1 MVDSVS
7 YFTMKLNLSLHP
19 GTFEL
24 PVGTGKGAERVFKG
38 CLERSVQQRWSIAMV
53 DEVAWGIGWGSEGD
67 DVTPTESDEEY
78 ETHCRPST
86 RPASR
91 SCSRPPALVVP
102 ISGDDS
108 PQQENGR
115 TRPAR
120 EAASRRSASRVKRS
134 QSRAPVPTHHHQ
146 PYSGRSLS
154 RGVITRHNSR
164 APSPTP
170 TAALSASIMSSA
182 ESPFLAS
189 PTSSIDRGRRPFRQ
203 NSSLFPSRSPSPS
216 VVPGTPVDFG
226 APFNVSFSASLP
238 VVNDQPDEPDELR
251 LDRVEEEEKRGR
263 SKSTRDLRVPPLSFS
278 SSDNSDND
286 NLNVDVGHWGGN
298 LATATGAVGDED
310 NRAPY
315 NFSVDSDKERSRSC
329 GFSLRALSP
338 PSRSSRGPA
347 RTRHSYHHNH
357 HNHYYPH
364 EPYEYDHDFWMKKKG
379 TRTGSQP
386 PTPATPSSTP
396 WSAPAWSTGLSLPIS
411 AAAINEFLKNLAN
424 PSADP
429 VEMMKRGRSVD
440 RGIGWS

>member
-1 MVDSVS
+1 MR
-7 YFTMKLNLSLHP
+7 LNLSLHP

-38 CLERSVQQRWSIAMV
+38 CLERCVHQRWSIAMV

-78 ETHCRPST
+78 ETHRRPST

-102 ISGDDS
+102 MSGDDS
-108 PQQENGR
+108 SQQEVRR

-120 EAASRRSASRVKRS
+120 EAASRRSASRAKRS
-134 QSRAPVPTHHHQ
+134 QSRAPVPTHLHQ

-154 RGVITRHNSR
+154 RGVITSRSSR
-164 APSPTP
+164 AASPAP

-189 PTSSIDRGRRPFRQ
+189 PGSSIDRGRRPFR
-203 NSSLFPSRSPSPS
+203 NSPLFPSRSPSPS

-226 APFNVSFSASLP
+226 APFNMSFSASLP
-238 VVNDQPDEPDELR
+238 VVNDQPNEPDELR

-263 SKSTRDLRVPPLSFS
+263 SKSTRGLRVPPLSFS

-298 LATATGAVGDED
+298 LAAATGAAGDED

-338 PSRSSRGPA
+338 SSRSSRGPA
-347 RTRHSYHHNH
+347 RVRHSYHHH
-357 HNHYYPH
+357 HFHHYAH
-364 EPYEYDHDFWMKKKG
+364 EPYEYDHEFWTKKKKG
-379 TRTGSQP
+379 KRTGSQP

-396 WSAPAWSTGLSLPIS
+396 WSAPTWSTGQSLPIS
-411 AAAINEFLKNLAN
+411 AAAINGFLKKLAT
-424 PSADP
+424 PSTDP
-429 VEMMKRGRSVD
+429 VEMMRRGRSVD